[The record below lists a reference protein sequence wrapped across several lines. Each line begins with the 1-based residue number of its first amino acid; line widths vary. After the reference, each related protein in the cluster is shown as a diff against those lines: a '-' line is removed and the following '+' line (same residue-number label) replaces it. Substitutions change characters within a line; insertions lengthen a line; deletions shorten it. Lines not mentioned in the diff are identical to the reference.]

1 MENKVSGQSFLP
13 GASIRP
19 ILVVFVLSCLF
30 IAVARPL
37 LTEARLDYRV
47 LLAGNV
53 LLFGVTAFSFYLYT
67 KALHNNNMHA
77 FVRMMYSS
85 LLIKMFACLLA
96 TLVYAYF
103 AGRQVNRNGIL
114 GCFVLYILYTY
125 LEVRILL
132 RLNRKSPKNG

>member
-1 MENKVSGQSFLP
+1 MENKVSGRPFLP
-13 GASIRP
+13 
-19 ILVVFVLSCLF
+19 ILAVFIFSSLF
-30 IAVARPL
+30 IVAARSL
-37 LTEARLDYRV
+37 LAEGRFDHRV

-67 KALHNNNMHA
+67 KALRNNNMHA
-77 FVRMMYSS
+77 FLRMMYGS

-96 TLVYAYF
+96 TLVYAYL

-132 RLNRKSPKNG
+132 QSNRKSPKNG